1 MPPASPTCE
10 PFGRTPDGRPVERWR
25 LDSPAGVSAEI
36 LTYGAVLHA
45 LHVPDPAGRR
55 TSVVLSLADAA
66 AYAAGQAY
74 VGAVVGRYANRI
86 AAGRFTLDGTAYTL
100 PVNDRGQTLHG
111 GPDGFHR
118 RLWHAEPVPGG
129 GPALRL
135 TLHSPDGDMGFP
147 GAVDI
152 GLTYALDDAGTL
164 SLDFSARADR
174 ATVVNLTNHAYIHLG
189 GAGRGDVLGHV
200 LRVDADGYLPV
211 SAEGI
216 PLGPA
221 AAVTG
226 TPFDL
231 TAGAVLGERVAAE
244 DPQVKAADGFDHCWV
259 LRGPEGTGAAGGAA
273 AGDAPE
279 VGTARTGAPRVAAL
293 LHDPVSGRSLEV
305 RTTEPGLQ
313 VYTANGL
320 DGLDSTVAD
329 AAGNR
334 HGRHGA
340 VCLETQSLPDAPNR
354 PEYPST
360 VLRPGHV
367 LVSRTEFAFPHLTA
381 GPGGAR

>member
-25 LDSPAGVSAEI
+25 LDSPSGVSAEI
-36 LTYGAVLHA
+36 LTYGAVLYA

-55 TSVVLSLADAA
+55 ASVVLSLADAE
-66 AYAAGQAY
+66 AYAAGKAY

-86 AAGRFTLDGTAYTL
+86 AKGRFEIDGEPFVL

-129 GPALRL
+129 GAALRL

-147 GAVDI
+147 GAVDV
-152 GLTYALDDAGTL
+152 GVTYALDDDGTL
-164 SLDFSARADR
+164 SLDFSARTDLP
-174 ATVVNLTNHAYIHLG
+174 TVVNLTNHAYFNLAG
-189 GAGRGDVLGHV
+189 GGDVLGHE
-200 LRVDADGYLPV
+200 LRVDADAYLPI
-211 SAEGI
+211 SGEGI
-216 PLGPA
+216 PLGEPA
-221 AAVTG
+221 AVAG
-226 TPFDL
+226 TAFDL
-231 TAGAVLGERVAAE
+231 TAPAVLGERVSAA
-244 DPQVKAADGFDHCWV
+244 DPQVKATDGYDHCWV
-259 LRGPEGTGAAGGAA
+259 LRPPADAGAAGGGATAA
-273 AGDAPE
+273 ARA
-279 VGTARTGAPRVAAL
+279 TRVAAV
-293 LHDPVSGRSLEV
+293 LHDPGSGRTMEI

-320 DGLDSTVAD
+320 DGSLSD
-329 AAGNR
+329 AHGNPHLR
-334 HGRHGA
+334 HTA
-340 VCLETQSLPDAPNR
+340 VCLETQHLPDSPNR

-360 VLRPGHV
+360 VLRPGQV

-381 GPGGAR
+381 GAGAR